1 MRSQRLAFIFLAF
14 YLTFIGGSAYYVLVF
29 PIRFFHHGFLTVLAA
44 WWLYRRFRNG
54 KGIPTTPLNLAIFA
68 NVAVWFLTAVTS
80 LDPRMAIENV
90 WFLIMHV
97 LIFFVLVDLFQ
108 RGRQKM
114 VMEAQFLMGAVV
126 VFITTLEIASW
137 YFGLGIIPGTDIGWI
152 SERLIPLTPI
162 RVALAMNISTLLA
175 GYVAPLIT
183 LTIGWALTA
192 RQKDYRQVL
201 WVLSALLFGVLILTF
216 SRGGL
221 LSLLTALGAFAVM
234 RFAQQQQ
241 FRQILSPKVILG
253 GATIVGV
260 LGIAVFMIVSLSGS
274 RNSGDEGRLDM
285 YRSAVEITR
294 DYPVFGVGVGEFGRA
309 FREYRT
315 PELARDKL
323 ASAHNYYL
331 NTASETGLLGI
342 LVNLWLAVILLRTW
356 WKRWQ
361 EAESIARKIRL
372 EVVFAAL
379 LGVAVHSMVDVF
391 TTTPVVL
398 VILVLL
404 AYSIT
409 GHKTVLDG
417 QPRGQ
422 RVPALVF
429 LLIVL
434 GYGAFFFQTD
444 RAYLNYQFSL
454 IRDGE
459 EALERANAA
468 QELDPALNLYTLQ
481 IAYLT
486 GNEALKGNVDLQTAI
501 ALYEDALEK
510 EPTWDIGWI
519 NLAALNLANG
529 NVQQALD
536 NLAHAYAIN
545 PLTQSVYPYARL
557 SDEQGLLNR
566 DEIIS
571 LYVQAIKNLPTIR
584 GYLATSN
591 IWMETPLR
599 EDALYEV
606 TDSYRIDFQYRIL
619 VQHNL
624 EAAYAIVP
632 SDPQSPAEWWVQGEY
647 ALTVEGDAESAFQ
660 SFTEAIDGSS
670 QYGDYYA
677 SRARAAIA
685 LNDIE
690 QVQTDLNMA
699 QLLGTTNEYP
709 NVIHASI
716 ATDREQVISYL
727 QNALPARFMPQEFSA
742 VLYGGRFSQFDIPS
756 QMRYPGPGRAMMQ
769 PLYSLV
775 ELYLGSNNIVQ
786 AQETYESILEYAPD
800 EVEARNQ
807 LATLAR

>member
-54 KGIPTTPLNLAIFA
+54 KGIPFTPLNLAIFA
-68 NVAVWFLTAVTS
+68 NVGVWFLTAVTS
-80 LDPRMAIENV
+80 LDPRMSIENV

-108 RGRQKM
+108 RGRHKL

-137 YFGLGIIPGTDIGWI
+137 YFGLGLIPGTDIGWI
-152 SERLIPLTPI
+152 SERVIPLTPI
-162 RVALAMNISTLLA
+162 RVALAMNFSTLLA

-201 WVLSALLFGVLILTF
+201 WFLSATLLGVLILTF

-221 LSLLTALGAFAVM
+221 LSLLTAMGAFFVM

-241 FRQILSPKVILG
+241 FRHILSPKIILG
-253 GATIVGV
+253 GATLIGIF
-260 LGIAVFMIVSLSGS
+260 GIAVFMIVSLSGS

-309 FREYRT
+309 FRDYRT
-315 PELARDKL
+315 PELARNKL

-356 WKRWQ
+356 WQRWQ
-361 EAESIARKIRL
+361 EADSTARKIRL

-409 GHKTVLDG
+409 GHKTVLDT

-434 GYGAFFFQTD
+434 AYGVFFIQTD

-459 EALERANAA
+459 EALGRANAA
-468 QELDPALNLYTLQ
+468 QDLDPSLNLYDLQ

-486 GNEALKGNVDLQTAI
+486 GNEALHGNADLQTAI
-501 ALYEDALEK
+501 SLYEDALEK

-519 NLAALNLANG
+519 NLAALHIENGNIQQAQENLAR
-529 NVQQALD
+529 
-536 NLAHAYAIN
+536 AYAIN
-545 PLTQSVYPYARL
+545 PLTGSVYPYARM
-557 SDEQGLLNR
+557 SDEQDALTG
-566 DEIIS
+566 DEIVT
-571 LYVQAIKNLPTIR
+571 LYVQAIKNLPIIR
-584 GYLATSN
+584 RYLATSN
-591 IWMETPLR
+591 IWTETPLR
-599 EDALYEV
+599 TDALYEAIS
-606 TDSYRIDFQYRIL
+606 TYRLDFQYRIL
-619 VQHNL
+619 VQHNPD
-624 EAAYAIVP
+624 EAYTMVP
-632 SDPQSPAEWWVQGEY
+632 SEPRSAAEWWVHGEY
-647 ALTVEGDAESAFQ
+647 ALTVEHDAESAFQ
-660 SFTEAIDGSS
+660 SFSEAIDGSS
-670 QYGDYYA
+670 RYGDYYA

-685 LNDIE
+685 LNNVE
-690 QVQTDLNMA
+690 QAQSDLNMA
-699 QLLGTTNEYP
+699 QLLGTINEYP
-709 NVIHASI
+709 DAIRASMT
-716 ATDREQVISYL
+716 TDTEQEVLYL
-727 QNALPARFMPQEFSA
+727 QNALPARFVPQEFSA
-742 VLYGGRFSQFDIPS
+742 VLYGGRFSQFDIPL
-756 QMRYPGPGRAMMQ
+756 QMRFPGPGRTLMQ
-769 PLYSLV
+769 PLYTLA
-775 ELYLGSNNIVQ
+775 ELYLADNNIAQ
-786 AQETYESILEYAPD
+786 AQETYETILEYAPD

-807 LATLAR
+807 LATLTR